1 MMDSTG
7 SPSKTRAGENY
18 LTEAEEKKLFRL
30 LRDRKDRQASRDF
43 VLLKLMRFTAF
54 RRAEITALNVADVWG
69 KDRITLTDR
78 IAVKGGI
85 GEIYIPVEI
94 QELLRRFMKQ
104 KKEWGEGLADDDPLF
119 MSKKRNRLELSTV
132 NRLVTKWCKE
142 SGIPEYT
149 PHAFRHTKAQRI
161 MADVRHL
168 GEDEQKKA
176 LLFANHQLRHK
187 SMNSTMV
194 YTMPT
199 KEQMEKVARI

>member
-1 MMDSTG
+1 METTG
-7 SPSKTRAGENY
+7 SPIKTRAGENY
-18 LTEAEEKKLFRL
+18 LTEFEEKKLFHF
-30 LRDRKDRQASRDF
+30 LRDRKDCQAERDF
-43 VLLKLMRFTAF
+43 VLLKLMRSTGL
-54 RRAEITALNVADVWG
+54 RRAEIVALDVADVYG
-69 KDRITLTDR
+69 KDRIILTGR

-85 GEIYIPVEI
+85 GDIYLPVEI

-119 MSKKRNRLELSTV
+119 VSKKGNRLELSTV

-168 GEDEQKKA
+168 SEDEQKKA
-176 LLFANHQLRHK
+176 LLFANRQLRHK

-199 KEQMEKVARI
+199 KEQMEKVANI